1 LTASPLPDTARVFC
15 FLLIL
20 MVPCAGAGIALINT
34 GLCRSRNAA
43 HSILTSL
50 CVVAVAALAYFA
62 VGFSWQ
68 GYPGEASYAFVIG
81 GKTWDWIA
89 AGRFLLRDVRFNG
102 SPHSLAAL
110 YGMFAAGVAAMIPLG
125 SGGERWR
132 LGASC
137 ASAAMLAAW
146 TYPLFAHWAWGGGWL
161 AQLGQIGALGSGF
174 VDCGGA
180 GSIHAVGGFTAL
192 AIAWI
197 LGPRRGK
204 YTSEGMPAAI
214 PGHNTVLV
222 LFGCWLAWFGWL
234 GLDSAGAILF
244 AGIEP
249 GRTVLVAVNI
259 TLSAASAAL
268 AAAGITR
275 SRFGKVDSSL
285 CANGW
290 VAGLVAASAGCAMMR
305 PAAAVLVG
313 IVGGALAIYGIEWLD
328 LHLSLDDT
336 TGAIPVHAG
345 AGLWGLMAAALL
357 SAEPVAGQ
365 WLAQLVGIA
374 TLAGFVLPLTFGLN
388 WLLDRFY
395 GLRVTREAE
404 RQGLDLYELG
414 AGAYPDFLSHT
425 DDTWLR

>member
-1 LTASPLPDTARVFC
+1 MRRRRDR
-15 FLLIL
+15 
-20 MVPCAGAGIALINT
+20 LINT

-68 GYPGEASYAFVIG
+68 GYRGEASYAFVIG
-81 GKTWDWIA
+81 GKTWDWIPRGGFSCGRTVQWFSTF
-89 AGRFLLRDVRFNG
+89 AGSAVWNVR
-102 SPHSLAAL
+102 SRC
-110 YGMFAAGVAAMIPLG
+110 
-125 SGGERWR
+125 GGND
-132 LGASC
+132 S
-137 ASAAMLAAW
+137 
-146 TYPLFAHWAWGGGWL
+146 
-161 AQLGQIGALGSGF
+161 LGQRRRTVAPGRKLCFGSLGWRPGLTLYLRIGPGAEAGSRNSADRRAWQR
-174 VDCGGA
+174 VRDCGGA

-268 AAAGITR
+268 AAAVSRAPVSVRLTVR
-275 SRFGKVDSSL
+275 SAPTAG
-285 CANGW
+285 
-290 VAGLVAASAGCAMMR
+290 VAGLVAASAGWR
-305 PAAAVLVG
+305 HDAARG
-313 IVGGALAIYGIEWLD
+313 CGARWD
-328 LHLSLDDT
+328 RR
-336 TGAIPVHAG
+336 
-345 AGLWGLMAAALL
+345 WR
-357 SAEPVAGQ
+357 
-365 WLAQLVGIA
+365 
-374 TLAGFVLPLTFGLN
+374 FG
-388 WLLDRFY
+388 
-395 GLRVTREAE
+395 
-404 RQGLDLYELG
+404 
-414 AGAYPDFLSHT
+414 DFTASSG
-425 DDTWLR
+425 